1 MNIRLNSIKI
11 IIISILSIIILTW
24 KVSAF
29 NETISING
37 LSWDYSTGDELS
49 KAINS
54 AQWNDSSL
62 NSYLENI
69 QTYTQNREDLQLY
82 FLWKDWEL
90 RNYTIMDRNMWA
102 DEIYNQKFSNANP
115 QSFWYHYQWWN
126 NYWFEPCNELW
137 CTNFPWWENIS
148 ENWLYYRVRSVFK
161 KWNFANNTW
170 NQGFRLPRDPDECGC
185 YCGLHWFQYEPWSEA
200 VRTQLFENFRWWFW
214 DSLTINWN
222 STLNRRGTETSRSCD
237 SNTWN
242 VIKNSWTS
250 SRQWPCPNG
259 YHIPS
264 LAERNDIVE
273 TWKNARNWAPLSDNS
288 LDKTEAFLN
297 ASYWAQLASD
307 LLLPPAWIRSTYSG
321 EHIYQW
327 VIGGYRSSSPTYFGS
342 NLWTTTDYTNGSRLL
357 VFDQYHLKADGGD
370 GDSVC
375 WYYDEVGHTTRWC
388 YYAWSR
394 FDGESVRCIKNSN
407 NISTKIYPNWWT
419 NAIIAIDW
427 RTITTLSTPSRNWC
441 TFGWR
446 YTDPDFSEHNLITQW
461 SEIYNDAILYAKWIW
476 ENCWQTNIKQQNCTS
491 LPENAQ
497 WINSKFTQTWD
508 GISWTP
514 SFLSNN
520 YTSDINVECSFQ
532 CNTNYTR
539 DSNSGQCVTNV
550 QKADCS
556 WLPNNAQWKNSK
568 FTQIWDW
575 VSRNPSS
582 HENHYTSDS
591 NVECSFQC
599 NTNYSRNSSSKS
611 CEYNWSSWWW
621 GWWGWG
627 SWGWSSSKNSYIS
640 ISTNR
645 KSPSTDQY
653 INLTIETDNDYTGKI
668 NFSKFQYKSSSS
680 SSWSNIS
687 RTSSTYVSNYSSAWS
702 NGYYKMTSSD
712 YGYVTL
718 KEIIK
723 FKKSWYYRICVE
735 DTNSNDACI
744 QINVDTSSS
753 SNNYN
758 LSVSASPSN
767 PDTYD
772 WVKLTISTDY
782 DYTDKINFSK
792 FQYKS
797 SSSSSWSTISSRTS
811 STYVSDY
818 SSDWSNGYYKM
829 TSSDYGYAILKNLI
843 KFKKSGYYRI
853 YIKDTDWNESYV
865 QINVDTSSSSSSSN
879 DDLEVKAS
887 PSSPDTYDWI
897 KLTIRTDDD
906 YTGKISFSKFQYKS
920 SSSSSW
926 STISSRTSSTY
937 VSDYSSDWSNGYY
950 KMTSSDDGEVTLK
963 NLVKFKK
970 SGYYRIYV
978 EDTDGNDAYVQI
990 NVDSSSSSSSSS
1002 SSESNDWNEFID
1014 LINDLINWK
1023 TNQSTNNNSNDQ
1035 NNNQNNNQSNSQNNN
1050 QNNIEPS
1057 QYSNNTYTI
1066 PNEIY
1071 VSRSCK
1077 PYNIQYV
1084 ESLNA
1089 YTSPDLNKS
1098 EYFVNVEYFKRYV
1111 DSKNAQNAECFIW
1124 WWRINSSYVDTYTW
1138 NDHVTAPNGKIYF
1151 ISENNWT
1158 FSSNQLNA
1166 AKSFSTINEIK
1177 TYIKNRNPLSKIN

>member
-1 MNIRLNSIKI
+1 MNIKLNQFKVI
-11 IIISILSIIILTW
+11 ITFILSIIIFIW

-29 NETISING
+29 EETINING
-37 LSWDYSTGDELS
+37 LSWDYWKEDY
-49 KAINS
+49 N
-54 AQWNDSSL
+54 N
-62 NSYLENI
+62 YLVPIMSNIESNFNIEEYVKKI
-69 QTYTQNREDLQLY
+69 QTINQKWEDLNL
-82 FLWKDWEL
+82 
-90 RNYTIMDRNMWA
+90 YTIDNSWNIMHQTLMDRNMWA
-102 DEIYNQKFSNANP
+102 TEIYNKKFNINEINTW
-115 QSFWYHYQWWN
+115 SFWYHYQWWN
-126 NYWFEPCNELW
+126 KYGFTPCISLW
-137 CTNFPWWENIS
+137 GTCNTFPWWEIIAEKSLWNIIRT
-148 ENWLYYRVRSVFK
+148 NFIWT
-161 KWNFANNTW
+161 FANNVW
-170 NQGFRLPRDPDECGC
+170 NNLYIIEDIP
-185 YCGLHWFQYEPWSEA
+185 Y
-200 VRTQLFENFRWWFW
+200 ENFSIWLIWYSHAPYSKRIRQQMGENLWWWYW
-214 DSLTINWN
+214 DTKTSNGNGSFEWQDILDNTIQSHAN
-222 STLNRRGTETSRSCD
+222 
-237 SNTWN
+237 
-242 VIKNSWTS
+242 
-250 SRQWPCPNG
+250 RQWPCPNN

-264 LAERNDIVE
+264 VAERNEIF
-273 TWKNARNWAPLSDNS
+273 TSWANARRFSSTINENTFEEIFWEQFSV
-288 LDKTEAFLN
+288 
-297 ASYWAQLASD
+297 D
-307 LLLPPAWIRSTYSG
+307 LLLPPAGIRGDNSNIQNQWIKG
-321 EHIYQW
+321 A
-327 VIGGYRSSSPTYFGS
+327 YRSSSPMDYYVGDTYNNYRGPLARYLTISKSFLWIDNEEYS
-342 NLWTTTDYTNGSRLL
+342 NYENGLSI
-357 VFDQYHLKADGGD
+357 
-370 GDSVC
+370 
-375 WYYDEVGHTTRWC
+375 
-388 YYAWSR
+388 
-394 FDGESVRCIKNSN
+394 RCIKNTN
-407 NISTKIYPNWWT
+407 NQWIKIYPNWWT

-427 RTITTLSTPSRNWC
+427 DKITTLSNPSRNWC

-446 YTDPDFSEHNLITQW
+446 YTDPNFPEYSLISVW
-461 SEIYNDAILYAKWIW
+461 SEIYDDTTLHAKWIW
-476 ENCWQTNIKQQNCTS
+476 ENCWRTNTQQQNCTS
-491 LPENAQ
+491 LPKNAQ

-508 GISWTP
+508 GVSWTP
-514 SFLSNN
+514 SSHSNN

-539 DSNSGQCVTNV
+539 DSNSGKCVTNI
-550 QKADCS
+550 QKTDCS
-556 WLPNNAQWKNSK
+556 WLPNNAQWINSK
-568 FTQIWDW
+568 FTQTWNW
-575 VSRNPSS
+575 GSRNPSS

-599 NTNYSRNSSSKS
+599 NANYSRNSSSKS
-611 CEYNWSSWWW
+611 CEYNWSSWGWS
-621 GWWGWG
+621 WWGWG
-627 SWGWSSSKNSYIS
+627 WSSWGWSSSKNNYIS
-640 ISTNR
+640 VSTNR
-645 KSPSTDQY
+645 KSPSTNQY
-653 INLTIETDNDYTGKI
+653 INLTIETDDDYTDKI
-668 NFSKFQYKSSSS
+668 KFSKFQYRSSSS

-758 LSVSASPSN
+758 LSISASPSS
-767 PDTYD
+767 PDTYE
-772 WVKLTISTDY
+772 WIKLTVRTD
-782 DYTDKINFSK
+782 DNYTGKIKFSK

-797 SSSSSWSTISSRTS
+797 NSSSSWSSISSRTS

-818 SSDWSNGYYKM
+818 SSDWSDGYYKM
-829 TSSDYGYAILKNLI
+829 TSSDDGEVTLKNLV

-853 YIKDTDWNESYV
+853 YVKDTDGNESYV

-887 PSSPDTYDWI
+887 PSSPDTYEWV
-897 KLTIRTDDD
+897 KLTISTDRD
-906 YTGKISFSKFQYKS
+906 YTGKIKFSKFQYKS
-920 SSSSSW
+920 SNSSSW
-926 STISSRTSSTY
+926 STISNTSSTY
-937 VSDYSSDWSNGYY
+937 VSDYSSEWSNEYY
-950 KMTSSDDGEVTLK
+950 KMTSSDKGEVTLK

-978 EDTDGNDAYVQI
+978 EDTDGNESYVQI
-990 NVDSSSSSSSSS
+990 NVDSSDSSSSSS

-1023 TNQSTNNNSNDQ
+1023 TNQSTNNDSYDQ
-1035 NNNQNNNQSNSQNNN
+1035 NSNQNNNQSNNQNNN
-1050 QNNIEPS
+1050 QNNIEPN

-1098 EYFVNVEYFKRYV
+1098 EYFVNVEYFKRYI

-1124 WWRINSSYVDTYTW
+1124 GWRINSSYVDTYTW

-1151 ISENNWT
+1151 INENNWT
-1158 FSSNQLNA
+1158 FSSNQLNG